1 MSDTINIT
9 TQEIVKNID
18 NQQTETQSK
27 YATLME
33 TSGEEC
39 ESWLYFIKYQGN
51 EDNLEKLQSLLAEVD
66 WFVMEDMSTFD
77 LETKFLVCE
86 TTAKEMTKVDLNHT
100 SFNRK
105 FDGVLTEIKVPFKKR
120 DSNEKKIKK
129 VFDVLGYGQ
138 IENFIDNED
147 VDDSD
152 TIHEGD
158 ITTEDDNTEDDTT
171 DNEDKDNSDNE
182 DKDNSENEDGDDDE
196 DEDEDSKKEESQEKK
211 IKSLPSYLTK

>member
-9 TQEIVKNID
+9 ATEEIVKNID

-51 EDNLEKLQSLLAEVD
+51 EDNLEKLQSLLAQVD
-66 WFVMEDMSTFD
+66 WFVMDDMSTFD

-105 FDGVLTEIKVPFKKR
+105 FDGVLAEIKCPFKKKY
-120 DSNEKKIKK
+120 SNEKKIKK
-129 VFDVLGYGQ
+129 VFDILGYGQ

-147 VDDSD
+147 VDDCD
-152 TIHEGD
+152 LAHEGD
-158 ITTEDDNTEDDTT
+158 TTTEDTTDDDT
-171 DNEDKDNSDNE
+171 SDNE
-182 DKDNSENEDGDDDE
+182 DKDNTENEVEDDHE
-196 DEDEDSKKEESQEKK
+196 DESYKNEESKDKK
-211 IKSLPSYLTK
+211 IKSLPSYFTK

>member
-51 EDNLEKLQSLLAEVD
+51 EDNLEKLQSLLAQVD

-147 VDDSD
+147 IDDSD
-152 TIHEGD
+152 TVKEGD
-158 ITTEDDNTEDDTT
+158 TASEDNTTEDDNTEDDT
-171 DNEDKDNSDNE
+171 SDNE
-182 DKDNSENEDGDDDE
+182 DKDNTENEQEDESSENEESE
-196 DEDEDSKKEESQEKK
+196 DNK

>member
-9 TQEIVKNID
+9 ATEEIVKNID
-18 NQQTETQSK
+18 NQQTENQSK

-51 EDNLEKLQSLLAEVD
+51 EDNLEKLQSLLAQVD

-147 VDDSD
+147 IDDSD

-158 ITTEDDNTEDDTT
+158 ITSEDNTTEDDT
-171 DNEDKDNSDNE
+171 SDNE
-182 DKDNSENEDGDDDE
+182 DKDNTENDKE
-196 DEDEDSKKEESQEKK
+196 DELSANEESEDNK

>member
-9 TQEIVKNID
+9 ANEEIVKNID
-18 NQQTETQSK
+18 NQQTETQQTETQPK

-51 EDNLEKLQSLLAEVD
+51 EDNLEKLQSLLAQVD

-105 FDGVLTEIKVPFKKR
+105 FDGVLTEIKVAFKKR

-147 VDDSD
+147 IDDSD

-158 ITTEDDNTEDDTT
+158 ITSEDNTEEDNTEEDTSD
-171 DNEDKDNSDNE
+171 DNEDKDNT
-182 DKDNSENEDGDDDE
+182 ENEQDDSSD
-196 DEDEDSKKEESQEKK
+196 KEESEDNK